1 MESSFLVLLQNN
13 YFAPEHDGVVY
24 LFYYR
29 IITLP
34 QSMMESRLFVL
45 LQNNYFDSEHDGVVY
60 LFLLQNNYFD
70 PEHDGEQFICFI
82 TEQLL

>member
-1 MESSFLVLLQNN
+1 M
-13 YFAPEHDGVVY
+13 
-24 LFYYR
+24 
-29 IITLP
+29 ITLT

-45 LQNNYFDSEHDGVVY
+45 LQNNYFDPEHDGVVY

>member
-1 MESSFLVLLQNN
+1 MLWVK
-13 YFAPEHDGVVY
+13 VK
-24 LFYYR
+24 
-29 IITLP
+29 I
-34 QSMMESRLFVL
+34 
-45 LQNNYFDSEHDGVVY
+45 YFDPEHDGVVY